1 VYHNLLLKIVR
12 PTHCTLNFTKVSLD
26 YHIQRLI
33 KLSSVVVEM
42 KNTHGH
48 GTSVMNSVL

>member
-1 VYHNLLLKIVR
+1 VYHNPLLKIVR
-12 PTHCTLNFTKVSLD
+12 PTHCTLNFTMVSLD

-48 GTSVMNSVL
+48 GASVMNSAL

>member
-1 VYHNLLLKIVR
+1 MYHNLLLKIVR